1 MAEST
6 QHRLDRVRRPRVQ
19 ITYDV
24 ETNGAIQKVE
34 LPFVVGVLADL
45 SSQPNVALPPLKERK
60 AVNIDRDNFNEI
72 LDKAGPR
79 VAVNVANRL
88 SDDPDQKLA
97 VELKFHSMEDF
108 EPANVAR
115 QVEPLK
121 ELLRMRH
128 ELSQLLT
135 KMEGNEKLDQLLSE
149 VISSSETAKSVAE
162 KMGLST
168 EEKPSE

>member
-24 ETNGAIQKVE
+24 ETNGALQKVE

-45 SSQPNVALPPLKERK
+45 SGQPNVALPPLKERK

-72 LDKAGPR
+72 LDKAAPR
-79 VAVNVANRL
+79 VYAQVEN
-88 SDDPDQKLA
+88 KLTGDA
-97 VELKFHSMEDF
+97 DKKLGVELKFHSMEDF
-108 EPANVAR
+108 EPANVAK

-128 ELSQLLT
+128 ELTQLLT

-149 VISSSETAKSVAE
+149 VISSSETAKSLAE
-162 KMGLST
+162 KMGVST

>member
-24 ETNGAIQKVE
+24 ETNGALQKVE

-45 SSQPNVALPPLKERK
+45 SGQPNVALPPLKERK

-72 LDKAGPR
+72 LDKAAPR
-79 VAVNVANRL
+79 VYAQVEN
-88 SDDPDQKLA
+88 KLTGDA
-97 VELKFHSMEDF
+97 DKKLGVELKFHSMEDF
-108 EPANVAR
+108 EPANVAK

-128 ELSQLLT
+128 ELTQLLT

-149 VISSSETAKSVAE
+149 VISSSETAKSLAE

>member
-45 SSQPNVALPPLKERK
+45 SGQPNVALPPLKERK

>member
-24 ETNGAIQKVE
+24 ETNGAMQKVE

-45 SSQPNVALPPLKERK
+45 SGQPNVALPPLKERK

-79 VAVNVANRL
+79 VYVQVPNRL
-88 SDDPDQKLA
+88 SDDPDQKLG
-97 VELKFHSMEDF
+97 VELKFRSMEDF
-108 EPANVAR
+108 EPANVAS

-121 ELLRMRH
+121 QLLRMRH

-149 VISSSETAKSVAE
+149 VISSSETAKSLAE
-162 KMGLST
+162 KMGLAS

>member
-24 ETNGAIQKVE
+24 ETNGALQKVE

-45 SSQPNVALPPLKERK
+45 SGQPNVALPPLKERK
-60 AVNIDRDNFNEI
+60 AVNIDRDNFNDI
-72 LDKAGPR
+72 LDKANPR
-79 VAVNVANRL
+79 VYVQVPNKL
-88 SDDPDQKLA
+88 SNDPDQKLG

-108 EPANVAR
+108 EPANVAK

-128 ELSQLLT
+128 ELTQLLT

-149 VISSSETAKSVAE
+149 VISSSDTAKSLAE
-162 KMGLST
+162 KLGVST